1 MNETS
6 TLLDRAKAFE
16 FKYQGRHIWAISL
29 FGFAALSAFF
39 MFLIHV
45 VAVRML
51 STAEYGRLSSA
62 LALVGILGVGASS
75 VQAVTVQKVK
85 ESHPPDEV
93 KATSGLERLLLV
105 GLCTFIALIAMIL
118 IRIDVA
124 TAILLGCWVPA
135 AIILASA
142 NGEIQGRELQG
153 LLHGSTMLVTSAT
166 LVLSVLVSLLQ
177 STSLM
182 FLISRLLVTVIFS
195 IVLLRIVQVPITHAL
210 KFMHRNIIH
219 STLLIST
226 MWFAANMSVLLGR
239 NTLDDDS
246 VGEIAIAAMLVN
258 SSLLI
263 PGLIASVFYPRVVA
277 SKHEQDSLWPMLRR
291 SLFAVTLLQL
301 SIAIA
306 LILTGPFLVD
316 WLAGQDHQLAETLV
330 LPLSLASIPFGILI
344 VSSQFVLALG
354 RLKESILFMSITSL
368 GTLSLVTLP
377 SSAMNFAKLLNVV
390 AWALA
395 MSMVSITV
403 VKIHGKDNAAS

>member
-16 FKYQGRHIWAISL
+16 VKYQGRHIWSIFL

-75 VQAVTVQKVK
+75 VQAVTVLKVK
-85 ESHPPDEV
+85 ESHPPDKV
-93 KATSGLERLLLV
+93 KATSGLERFLLV

-195 IVLLRIVQVPITHAL
+195 IVLLRIVQVPITHGL

-368 GTLSLVTLP
+368 GTLSLVILP

-395 MSMVSITV
+395 MSMVLITV
-403 VKIHGKDNAAS
+403 VKIHGKDNAAL